1 MKRTTKLIKSVAV
14 ITAVIIAVL
23 SISACTGGKDGN
35 LAGPDVEHSIVYFSK
50 TSDETSRL
58 LVDSKLLEDYIAGG
72 IDAYQTV
79 DGTVAIVRAGT
90 GLYRV
95 DSENIKK
102 IYPAAVDRA
111 VLSLDNEYILFSTAT
126 NVFVYDNKTNNV
138 TKIEG
143 LEADKITS
151 LVISPSAKAFAF
163 SAVKDDVCTAYKYI
177 DGQLSVIFEAACMV
191 AISDD
196 GSFGYYVESI
206 GRELTKKL
214 YRFDGDETKLVSEFA
229 EANFEINRD
238 LSEITFDIDAK
249 THYSVSGSKAKKLVD
264 ASVITTAG
272 EQSSVMGGEYCTVKL
287 KNAESIFSCIYYT
300 VYTAQNADSEKITKY
315 DVYYVNAS
323 HKATKLVGGAERFSR
338 GNDGTTI
345 ACLVNDNLC
354 KVSAFNPQKPT
365 LIASQVY
372 TYTCD
377 NDLENFYAVDM
388 YATLYYIKSG
398 TNPKELL
405 RNAYFVVM
413 TKSGVCLCIS
423 DYEDNSGT
431 LKWAVGEDIGEVAK
445 GVYSVEALA
454 GTTVYYCNPGEKE
467 GVFDVYVSDD
477 SLNFELVIEQ
487 AQLVK
492 K

>member
-1 MKRTTKLIKSVAV
+1 M
-14 ITAVIIAVL
+14 TAAMIAVL
-23 SISACTGGKDGN
+23 FVSACSGGRDGK
-35 LAGPDVEHSIVYFSK
+35 LAGSDVEHSIVYFSK

-95 DSENIKK
+95 DKENIKK

-111 VLSLDNEYILFSTAT
+111 VLSLDNRHILFSTQT
-126 NVFVYDNKTNNV
+126 GVFVYDDNTNDV

-143 LEADKITS
+143 FEAEKITS
-151 LVISPSAKAFAF
+151 LVISPNGKVFAF
-163 SAVKDDVCTAYKYI
+163 SAVKDDVCTAYKYV
-177 DGQLSVIFEAACMV
+177 DGQLSTVSEAACMV
-191 AISDD
+191 AVSDD
-196 GSFGYYVESI
+196 GTFGYYVEAI

-214 YRFDGDETKLVSEFA
+214 YWFNGGEKKLISEFA

-238 LSEITFDIDAK
+238 LSEITFDVNAK
-249 THYSVSGSKAKKLVD
+249 TYYSISGSKAKKLLD

-272 EQSSVMGGEYCTVKL
+272 EQSSAMGGEYCTVKL

-300 VYTAQNADSEKITKY
+300 VYTAQNADSEEITKY
-315 DVYYVNAS
+315 DVYYVNSS
-323 HKATKLVGGAERFSR
+323 HKATKLVGGADRFSR

-345 ACLVNDNLC
+345 ACLVNNNLY
-354 KVSAFNPQKPT
+354 KVTAYNPKNPT

-388 YATLYYIKSG
+388 YATLHYIKSG
-398 TNPKELL
+398 ASPKELFG
-405 RNAYFVVM
+405 NVYFVVM

-423 DYEDNSGT
+423 DYDNNAGT
-431 LKWAVGEDIGEVAK
+431 LRWAVKDDFGDVAK

-467 GVFDVYVSDD
+467 GIFDVYASDD

-487 AQLVK
+487 AQLVRK
-492 K
+492 